1 KSSSWTIEDFEIGY
15 LLGRGRFDYVY
26 CGREKQTCF
35 IVAYKI
41 LFKAP
46 FKNSKM
52 LQQVKREIEI
62 QSSLK
67 LLVNHHLIVN
77 TQRETIRMIRS
88 IELTFPIRTSSD
100 FRDLIMK
107 LLRGNST
114 DRLPLKDV
122 AKYTSINLYHVS
134 EVNDEQQT
142 SCAEPV

>member
-1 KSSSWTIEDFEIGY
+1 MEKLTLSFRVRRRNSFIDGIYLSNEISKKSSSWTIEDFEIGY

-67 LLVNHHLIVN
+67 GMFGEFYEYSNYK
-77 TQRETIRMIRS
+77 
-88 IELTFPIRTSSD
+88 LTCSR
-100 FRDLIMK
+100 
-107 LLRGNST
+107 
-114 DRLPLKDV
+114 
-122 AKYTSINLYHVS
+122 Y
-134 EVNDEQQT
+134 
-142 SCAEPV
+142 